1 MVIRAVTETI
11 EALMLRHNIRVKEQ
25 NLGGRLA
32 HHTTASPAHHR
43 PGLRGAVRLRGVI
56 RTSGPVRAVHPSF

>member
-32 HHTTASPAHHR
+32 HHTTP
-43 PGLRGAVRLRGVI
+43 RLHLLITGQDFVVPY
-56 RTSGPVRAVHPSF
+56 G